1 MMSLLLSNLRQSELS
16 CVFAYI
22 FTLVNLIFCPGL
34 RMLTHDNLF
43 QQVGEEQLWLA
54 DETVLPHF
62 SSLKLES
69 HVDSSVCYPTL
80 ESELQYLVILC
91 IY

>member
-16 CVFAYI
+16 SVFAYI

-34 RMLTHDNLF
+34 RTHDNLF

-54 DETVLPHF
+54 DETVLA
-62 SSLKLES
+62 ES
-69 HVDSSVCYPTL
+69 C
-80 ESELQYLVILC
+80 
-91 IY
+91 